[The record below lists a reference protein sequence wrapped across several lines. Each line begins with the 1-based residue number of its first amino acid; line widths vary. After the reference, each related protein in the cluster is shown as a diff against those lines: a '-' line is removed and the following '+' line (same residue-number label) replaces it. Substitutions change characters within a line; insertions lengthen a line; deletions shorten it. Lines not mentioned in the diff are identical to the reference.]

1 MRKGQKAPSYVK
13 KKLSDACTEEKR
25 KLISE
30 RMMGDKNPMKRPE
43 VRKKQSD
50 SLFRLL
56 VGNVKVP
63 KGYGFSER

>member
-30 RMMGDKNPMKRPE
+30 GVGTQDEIEKYPTIFIGVKNNDRI
-43 VRKKQSD
+43 
-50 SLFRLL
+50 
-56 VGNVKVP
+56 
-63 KGYGFSER
+63 Y

>member
-30 RMMGDKNPMKRPE
+30 RKIWYRVERSINIMEYVIK
-43 VRKKQSD
+43 
-50 SLFRLL
+50 SLH
-56 VGNVKVP
+56 
-63 KGYGFSER
+63 GYRTIYII